1 MLAQIVVP
9 VREPSRTGRLDLVE
23 PRSRIRVADL
33 GIILDAVVSGRGI
46 AWLPAIADQ
55 SQS

>member
-1 MLAQIVVP
+1 